1 MSLIE
6 RELVD
11 HTKSFLGKNDVL
23 TYGFAKG
30 SYTPL
35 YRDYM
40 KGIIAEVDD
49 RLTGIKF
56 KRVKPAS
63 GADLVINHGE
73 LPIDASGAAVW
84 DSQGWEIRMPGGG
97 SFSTTVFRHELG
109 HVLGLGHA
117 PLGAN
122 SLMQPNMNG
131 VYQFTGKDWRALES
145 IWGKGQLFMTDGLLP
160 QSAAI
165 AP

>member
-1 MSLIE
+1 VSLIE
-6 RELVD
+6 RELVE
-11 HTKSFLGKNDVL
+11 HTQSFIGKNDVL

-35 YRDYM
+35 YRDLM
-40 KGIIAEVDD
+40 KNIIAEVDD

-56 KRVKPAS
+56 KRVKPRD
-63 GADLVINHGE
+63 ADLIINHGE
-73 LPIDASGAAVW
+73 LAPGTSGSAVW
-84 DSQGWEIRMPGGG
+84 DSQGWEIRMPGGS

-109 HVLGLGHA
+109 HVLGLGHM
-117 PLGAN
+117 PMGSN

-131 VYQFTGKDWRALES
+131 IYQFTGKDWRALES

-160 QSAAI
+160 QAAAV

>member
-35 YRDYM
+35 YRDLM
-40 KGIIAEVDD
+40 KGIIADVDD
-49 RLTGIKF
+49 RLTGIKLE
-56 KRVKPAS
+56 RVKPAS
-63 GADLVINHGE
+63 DADLIINHGE
-73 LPIDASGAAVW
+73 LAPGTSGSAVW
-84 DSQGWEIRMPGGG
+84 DSQGWEIRMHAGG
-97 SFSTTVFRHELG
+97 SFFTNVFRHELG

-117 PLGAN
+117 PMGSN
-122 SLMQPNMNG
+122 SLMQPQWAG
-131 VYQFTGKDWRALES
+131 IFDFTKKDWRALES
-145 IWGKGQLFMTDGLLP
+145 IW
-160 QSAAI
+160 
-165 AP
+165 